1 VPAGLALAHTPGI
14 NGPYYWKWGYH
25 DGPFAAYA
33 ALALA
38 ALGFVYWILSQPD
51 SQQNARRGVIAATL
65 LHLFLTFSYVGFAPD
80 SFRNIAGRVEHPDI
94 NSYHSEAQRV
104 DDVGQWLATFPE
116 RAPSFLLHAK
126 THPPGPI
133 LYYVF
138 LNRVFGTHSGALIG
152 GISLGL
158 LGALAIPLLYLLV
171 REISGSARAG
181 LVASTLWAILPGPI
195 LMLTS
200 FDAVFPAVTL
210 AMVWL
215 WRQALS
221 ARALL
226 RISTAAGACGFL
238 MFGALLFAH
247 NILVLGAW
255 FSLSTGLAVFFEAT
269 GEGRRNALIAA
280 ASGIGIASAAVLA
293 GFALLFALTGYNHIA
308 ALRAAI
314 EMQETLSMQLHR
326 PYNYT
331 VVWDLY
337 DFFLAAGWVMFGL
350 AVTFFGG
357 WRSYSRGIRGFAIA
371 AIGTLLIVDLSGL
384 LAAEAARV
392 WLFLQPFTVA
402 LAAVELS
409 RRSEAV
415 QVAACGI
422 VLFALAAIRA
432 SMNFI

>member
-1 VPAGLALAHTPGI
+1 MPAALTLAHTPGI

-38 ALGFVYWILSQPD
+38 ALGFVYWIFSQPD

-80 SFRNIAGRVEHPDI
+80 SFGNIAGRVEHPDI

-152 GISLGL
+152 GILLGL

-181 LVASTLWAILPGPI
+181 LVAATLWAILPGPI

-200 FDAVFPAVTL
+200 FDALFPALTL
-210 AMVWL
+210 AMVVR
-215 WRQALS
+215 WRRALS
-221 ARALL
+221 ASTLL
-226 RISTAAGACGFL
+226 KTSAAAGACGCL
-238 MFGALLFAH
+238 MFVALLFAH

-255 FSLSTGLAVFFEAT
+255 FSLSTGLAVLFEAT

-280 ASGIGIASAAVLA
+280 ASGIGVASAAVLA
-293 GFALLFALTGYNHIA
+293 GFALLFTLTGYNHIA
-308 ALRAAI
+308 ALRAAV

-350 AVTFFGG
+350 VVSFFGG
-357 WRSYSRGIRGFAIA
+357 WRSYSRGTRAFAIA

-409 RRSEAV
+409 RRSGAV